1 MSTKKRLELD
11 FQKHILNDLAARGV
25 YHIRYTASTT
35 YGVPDIIAIIDGIFV
50 GIELKREDGK
60 GKASG
65 LQELTIDA
73 IRESGGVA
81 GVVESFEQYN
91 DLLSDAVLLRLMGTT
106 DMEMTDIGKD
116 KVKRLPN
123 EDN

>member
-91 DLLSDAVLLRLMGTT
+91 DLLGDAVLLRLMGTT

-116 KVKRLPN
+116 KVKKLPN

>member
-91 DLLSDAVLLRLMGTT
+91 DLLGDAVLLRLMGTT